1 MMKKPCMII
10 FSALNGSVWCYI
22 QSGIGDK
29 RYEHCPDVKNSLIF
43 PGEKWSFHACTTPS
57 ITSEEC
63 KFALDQYGKKT
74 LQCHEFLQNI
84 KLFIEKFYS
93 VTKFNF

>member
-1 MMKKPCMII
+1 MFI

-29 RYEHCPDVKNSLIF
+29 RYEQCPDVKNSLIF
-43 PGEKWSFHACTTPS
+43 PGEKWSFHAWTTPS

-63 KFALDQYGKKT
+63 KFALNQYGKKT
-74 LQCHEFLQNI
+74 LEFRLLLQ
-84 KLFIEKFYS
+84 K
-93 VTKFNF
+93 TKSYLDLEIC